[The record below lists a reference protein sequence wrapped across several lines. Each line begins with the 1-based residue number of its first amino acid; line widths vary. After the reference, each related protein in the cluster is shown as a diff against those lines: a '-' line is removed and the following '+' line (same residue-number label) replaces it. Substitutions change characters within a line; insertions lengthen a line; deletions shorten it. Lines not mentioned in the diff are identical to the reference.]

1 MVVMAPAD
9 EAECRQML
17 TTGLRYEGPAA
28 VRYPRGTGPGTALD
42 ASLTTLPIGKAQLRH
57 SGARIALLGFGAT
70 VDAAEA
76 VGRELGLTVVNM
88 RFVKPLDKAML
99 LELAK
104 CHKAFVSIEDNVVAG
119 GAGSGVSELLNAES
133 VLMPMLHLGLPDSFQ
148 HHASR
153 EDLLAEAGI
162 DQAGI
167 RAAVLTRWPQLMA
180 KGQQALNAAAG

>member
-1 MVVMAPAD
+1 
-9 EAECRQML
+9 
-17 TTGLRYEGPAA
+17 
-28 VRYPRGTGPGTALD
+28 
-42 ASLTTLPIGKAQLRH
+42 
-57 SGARIALLGFGAT
+57 AT

-76 VGRELGLTVVNM
+76 VGRDLGLTVVNM

-104 CHKAFVSIEDNVVAG
+104 THEGFVTIEDNVVAG
-119 GAGSGVSELLNAES
+119 GAGSGVSELLNAEAIT
-133 VLMPMLHLGLPDSFQ
+133 LPMLHLGLPDSFQ

-167 RAAVLTRWPQLMA
+167 RTAVLKRWPQLMTG
-180 KGQQALNAAAG
+180 KTPSLNAAAG